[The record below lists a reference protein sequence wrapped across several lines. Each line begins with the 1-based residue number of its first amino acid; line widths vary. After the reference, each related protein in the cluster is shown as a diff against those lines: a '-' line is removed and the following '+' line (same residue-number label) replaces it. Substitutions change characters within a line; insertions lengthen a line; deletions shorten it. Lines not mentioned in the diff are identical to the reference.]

1 MANKNVL
8 IRIGKDDSIKNIL
21 NKNCDNREFITYNNV
36 DEFIAKTEQLQLV
49 WDRLCI
55 SGDFFGEENFKEN
68 LEKLNTFIKKE
79 SSNTTVLYV
88 NQKGNEKDIEGFESV
103 FRSPLFTPIILDK
116 ITVQDLVFLV
126 TEDIVTLRQR
136 YYVLDKPKEKKSK
149 NSDNQ
154 DSVSVNLSELAK
166 VPEVV
171 DKVPEKEVIE
181 DDWLRES
188 LMASD
193 SVSVSSDFQSDESK
207 EDSNSVDSAEDLSGA
222 EVENEDS
229 GIGGSPQ
236 EDNWMSLG
244 QLGGMHSDTGFLDEE
259 SLTQA
264 GDGGGFG
271 AEENKKPDVVFP
283 VATTPVVTV
292 RAVSKTQEKKIK
304 IIRVFTGVRGVGVT
318 SHVVSEALEFVGEGK
333 RCLIVDLDFQE
344 HGVLSFI
351 DLNKFNLM
359 GEKGLSEKRTFEE
372 DDVSICS
379 EGFGG
384 SVGRKTILE
393 ALGVLGRNYDT
404 VLIDCPLENIN
415 LIEPLLG
422 KVTINLCVM
431 DNIGSLMATESL
443 ITNRNVVNL
452 GVEKL
457 LHRSNILSFTTG
469 MEEDNYM
476 DVVRDFRKTV
486 VAPYGS
492 WLDGIR

>member
-8 IRIGKDDSIKNIL
+8 IRIGKDDSIRNIL

-166 VPEVV
+166 VPEMVE
-171 DKVPEKEVIE
+171 KEPEKEVIE

-193 SVSVSSDFQSDESK
+193 SVSVSTDFQPDGSNK
-207 EDSNSVDSAEDLSGA
+207 DSNSVYSAEDLSGV

-236 EDNWMSLG
+236 EDNWLSLG

-259 SLTQA
+259 LLTQA
-264 GDGGGFG
+264 GGENGFG
-271 AEENKKPDVVFP
+271 AVENKKPDVV
-283 VATTPVVTV
+283 TPAVVV
-292 RAVSKTQEKKIK
+292 PKTPEKKNK
-304 IIRVFTGVRGVGVT
+304 AIRVFTGVRGVGVT

-351 DLNKFNLM
+351 DLNKFNLI
-359 GEKGLSEKRTFEE
+359 GAKGLSEKRTFEE
-372 DDVSICS
+372 DGVSICS
-379 EGFGG
+379 EGFG
-384 SVGRKTILE
+384 SYVGRKTILE
-393 ALGVLGRNYDT
+393 ALGVLGRNYDM

-422 KVTINLCVM
+422 KVTITLCVM

-443 ITNRNVVNL
+443 ITNREAVNL

-476 DVVRDFRKTV
+476 DVVRDFRKTI

>member
-8 IRIGKDDSIKNIL
+8 IRIGKDDSIRNIL

-193 SVSVSSDFQSDESK
+193 SVSVSSDFQSDGSN

-229 GIGGSPQ
+229 GIDESPQ

-264 GDGGGFG
+264 GGENGFG
-271 AEENKKPDVVFP
+271 AEENKKPDVV
-283 VATTPVVTV
+283 TPAVVVPTV
-292 RAVSKTQEKKIK
+292 TAPKTPEKKNE

-359 GEKGLSEKRTFEE
+359 GAKGLSEKRTFEE
-372 DDVSICS
+372 DGVSICS
-379 EGFGG
+379 EGFGS

-443 ITNRNVVNL
+443 ITNREAVNL